1 MVLRVGTDFAGF
13 AIERQLGTGG
23 MGVVYLARHPRLKR
37 LVALKVLHDSYTADP
52 KVRAAFD
59 REAELAAHLDHPNIV
74 PIYDRSESDD
84 PALWLSMRYI
94 DGGDANTLLAAAPAG
109 LPPERAMRLIAD
121 AAHALDFAH
130 RKGVLHRD
138 VKPGNLL
145 VEDDPRGGQRAL
157 LTDFGI
163 ARTLDD
169 TVTMSGVAATVAY
182 TAPERLSNRPAD
194 HRADIY
200 SLGCTLYQLLTG
212 QPPFPRPHHAA
223 VLVAHLTDPAP
234 APSDLRPLPTALDAV
249 IATALAKQPAD
260 RYPTCAALADAAA
273 DALTAGRHRR
283 APEPMTQLTVTG
295 PRPDETTLP
304 SAEPTP
310 PHPDETAPLTTEST
324 PPRPNQTTL
333 LTTEPTLP
341 HADDATVRTAE
352 PTPPHPNET
361 LLLPTESTP
370 PRPNEAT
377 VQTTEPP
384 PHPDEA
390 TVRATEPTPRHP
402 NETALLPTEST
413 PQRANRFGRRRLLIG
428 GLAAV
433 PVAGGLTAAF
443 AARRTTVI
451 ADAVLTGHTGPVF
464 SMMFNPSGDLLASG
478 GSDGTVR
485 LWNVHARKPD
495 GDPLRGHISGARSI
509 AFSPNGTQL
518 ASGSGPG
525 ATRYGYG
532 WVAALLWDMR
542 TREPVTVESF
552 ESADFGAVAFSPT
565 EPLLA
570 VGDQRGRVGF
580 WHTDNRQPDVAL
592 TVDHPSPV
600 QAVVFAPDG
609 TRLATAH
616 LDGTVRLWDVRTRR
630 LDGPPLTGHAGPV
643 FALAF
648 SPDGNLLVS
657 GGLDATVRWWNMRT
671 REEDRPPA
679 ATDGK
684 VSSVDFSVDGRLVA
698 AATGDTVRLW
708 NVYSPWWN
716 IDFRE
721 PAGQP
726 LSGHT
731 DEVWS
736 VAFSPDGA
744 MLATGGKDAT
754 VRLWRL
760 ADTW

>member
-13 AIERQLGTGG
+13 AIERALGTGG

-74 PIYDRSESDD
+74 P
-84 PALWLSMRYI
+84 
-94 DGGDANTLLAAAPAG
+94 
-109 LPPERAMRLIAD
+109 
-121 AAHALDFAH
+121 
-130 RKGVLHRD
+130 
-138 VKPGNLL
+138 
-145 VEDDPRGGQRAL
+145 
-157 LTDFGI
+157 
-163 ARTLDD
+163 
-169 TVTMSGVAATVAY
+169 
-182 TAPERLSNRPAD
+182 
-194 HRADIY
+194 
-200 SLGCTLYQLLTG
+200 
-212 QPPFPRPHHAA
+212 
-223 VLVAHLTDPAP
+223 
-234 APSDLRPLPTALDAV
+234 
-249 IATALAKQPAD
+249 
-260 RYPTCAALADAAA
+260 TCVALADAAA
-273 DALTAGRHRR
+273 DALAAGRHRR
-283 APEPMTQLTVTG
+283 APAPTTPLTVAVPRLNETTVPTAEPT
-295 PRPDETTLP
+295 PRPDETTAQ
-304 SAEPTP
+304 S
-310 PHPDETAPLTTEST
+310 TEST
-324 PPRPNQTTL
+324 PP
-333 LTTEPTLP
+333 
-341 HADDATVRTAE
+341 
-352 PTPPHPNET
+352 
-361 LLLPTESTP
+361 
-370 PRPNEAT
+370 
-377 VQTTEPP
+377 
-384 PHPDEA
+384 
-390 TVRATEPTPRHP
+390 
-402 NETALLPTEST
+402 
-413 PQRANRFGRRRLLIG
+413 RANRFGRRRLLIG

-433 PVAGGLTAAF
+433 PVAAGLTAAF

-451 ADAVLTGHTGPVF
+451 ADAVLTGHTAPVF
-464 SMMFNPSGDLLASG
+464 SMMFNPGGDLLASG
-478 GSDGTVR
+478 GSDGTVL

-495 GDPLRGHISGARSI
+495 GDQLKSYFKGDISGARSI
-509 AFSPNGTQL
+509 AFSPNGNLL
-518 ASGSGPG
+518 ASGSGPN
-525 ATRYGYG
+525 TWPTQYG
-532 WVAALLWDMR
+532 WVAAQLWDMR
-542 TREPVTVESF
+542 TREPAPVESF
-552 ESADFGAVAFSPT
+552 QSADFGAVAFSPT

-592 TVDHPSPV
+592 TVDQPSPV

-671 REEDRPPA
+671 READRPPA

-684 VSSVDFSVDGRLVA
+684 VSSVDFSADGRLLA

-716 IDFRE
+716 VDVRQ

-736 VAFSPDGA
+736 VAFGPDNT